1 MNDLRTLVDG
11 MLVAGLLISGFSGA
25 LFALKSSESSYTED
39 VKRETGMPR
48 VGLKKAA

>member
-39 VKRETGMPR
+39 VKREAGLPR
-48 VGLKKAA
+48 LSLKKAA